1 MLKFCSLYSGSSGN
15 SLFVQNNNTKILIDA
30 GVSGKKII
38 EALDSIDIN
47 PNEIDAI
54 LITHEHSDH
63 VQSVGTFSKKFN
75 IPVYANSKTWSKIPK
90 EAEKI
95 SNDNIFTFKTSED
108 FVVGDLVIHP
118 FKTPH
123 DAIESCGF
131 NIFDGKTKI
140 SIATDLG
147 HVTPEI
153 KSCLKGSKFALLE
166 SNYEPEVLRI
176 CSYPSLLKS
185 RIAGPNGHLSNN
197 MAGQVISDLIESGLS
212 TVILGHLSK
221 ESNFPEMAYE
231 TVLSELENRKF
242 KRGTIDLSVASRFE
256 PSKLIEIV

>member
-75 IPVYANSKTWSKIPK
+75 IPVYANSKTWNKIPK

-95 SNDNIFTFKTSED
+95 NNDNIFTFKTSED

>member
-1 MLKFCSLYSGSSGN
+1 MLKFCSLYSGSTGN
-15 SLFVQNNNTKILIDA
+15 SLFAQNNNTKILIDS
-30 GVSGKKII
+30 GVSGKKIV
-38 EALDSIDIN
+38 EALDSINVN

-95 SNDNIFTFKTSED
+95 SNENIFTFKMSED

-118 FKTPH
+118 FRTPH

-131 NIFDGKTKI
+131 NISDGNIKI

-197 MAGQVISDLIESGLS
+197 MAGQLISDLIESGLA
-212 TVILGHLSK
+212 TVMLGHLSK

-231 TVLSELENRKF
+231 TVLSELEKKKI
-242 KRGTIDLSVASRFE
+242 KRDTIDLTVASRFE
-256 PSKLIEIV
+256 PSKLIEIG

>member
-95 SNDNIFTFKTSED
+95 NNDNIFTFKTSED

-197 MAGQVISDLIESGLS
+197 MAGQVISDLIDSGLS

>member
-95 SNDNIFTFKTSED
+95 NNDNIFTFKTSED

-221 ESNFPEMAYE
+221 ASNFPEMAYE
-231 TVLSELENRKF
+231 TVLSELANRKF

>member
-1 MLKFCSLYSGSSGN
+1 MLKFCSLYSGSTGN
-15 SLFVQNNNTKILIDA
+15 SLFAQNNNTKILIDA
-30 GVSGKKII
+30 GVSAKKII
-38 EALDSIDIN
+38 EGLDSIDVS

-63 VQSVGTFSKKFN
+63 VQSVGTFSKKFD

-90 EAEKI
+90 EVQKI
-95 SNDNIFTFKTSED
+95 DKKNIHTFNSSQD
-108 FVVGDLVIHP
+108 FVIGDLVIHP
-118 FKTPH
+118 FRTPH

-131 NIFDGKTKI
+131 NISDGNTKI

-153 KSCLKGSKFALLE
+153 KNCLMGSKLALLE

-176 CSYPSLLKS
+176 CSYPTLLKS

-197 MAGQVISDLIESGLS
+197 MAGQLISDLIESGLA

-231 TVLSELENRKF
+231 TVLSELESRKF
-242 KRGTIDLSVASRFE
+242 KRGSIDLSVASRFE
-256 PSKLIEIV
+256 PSKLIEIS

>member
-1 MLKFCSLYSGSSGN
+1 MLKFCSLYSGSTGN
-15 SLFVQNNNTKILIDA
+15 SLFIENNNTKILIDA
-30 GVSGKKII
+30 GVSGKKIV
-38 EALDSIDIN
+38 EALDSIDVN

-63 VQSVGTFSKKFN
+63 VQSVGTFSKKFDV
-75 IPVYANSKTWSKIPK
+75 PVYANSKTWSKIPK

-95 SNDNIFTFKTSED
+95 NKENIFTFKTSED

-197 MAGQVISDLIESGLS
+197 MAGLVISDLIESGLA
-212 TVILGHLSK
+212 TVMLGHLSK

-231 TVLSELENRKF
+231 TVLSELEKKKF

-256 PSKLIEIV
+256 PSELIEII